1 MPSFVYTP
9 LDDDRHCVRLLII
22 KPGSSSVAIDCHLVQ
37 VPLGDR
43 PSYEALS
50 YTWGSSEFTSS
61 ISLNGT
67 DFQVTPN
74 LGSALKRLRLD
85 NEDRMMWIDAICID
99 QANIAEK
106 NQQVQQMHR
115 IYQSASRVVVWLGP
129 EADDSNL
136 AMAAIEKMGSSFD
149 SATMRL
155 EDACNVPDVDI
166 SDTAWQALGRLFR
179 RSWYKRIWILQ
190 EVSASENVIVVCGPQ
205 SVPWTTFC
213 FAGFYIHY
221 RAGREPGPSPIKDSG
236 YEAHFT
242 LCSIMFNRTM
252 SEDSR
257 RRETGLLRLL
267 TQFRH
272 CEATNP
278 KDKVYAL
285 LGMASDMPD
294 DADFKP
300 NYAKPVA
307 EVYQDLVEFIVTKD
321 RNLDILR
328 ACEISGP
335 EHDLPSWVPDWSR
348 ASSYQALHS
357 FASTLPNSASGNS
370 VAVTHIPEGSST
382 LVAQGVYVDIVIEI
396 SDSPMSTSDAAPR
409 DSLVERIT
417 DDIERLRDD
426 IEPLTDDVK
435 PLTDDIKRLTD
446 GIERLANNIGR
457 LTDNIITNVLTDNI
471 INNVLNAVDT
481 HGPAIRTATGISS
494 DGPPVPV
501 SSVRYMSDFSPNPR
515 PISSFWTDT
524 RLLGTTQASPMY
536 GDIVCVL
543 LGCSVPLIL
552 RPQEDDVY
560 LLVGE
565 ARIAALMFGGVMK
578 DVEEGR
584 KTVREF
590 HIV

>member
-1 MPSFVYTP
+1 MPSFEYTP
-9 LDDDRHCVRLLII
+9 LDDDRRCVRLLII
-22 KPGSSSVAIDCHLVQ
+22 KSGSSLVAIDCHLIQ
-37 VPLGDR
+37 VPLGDG

-50 YTWGSSEFTSS
+50 YTWGTPDFTSS
-61 ISLNGT
+61 ISLTGT

-85 NEDRMMWIDAICID
+85 NEDRIMWIDAICID
-99 QANIAEK
+99 QANISEK
-106 NQQVQQMHR
+106 SQQVQQMRH

-129 EADDSNL
+129 EAEDSNI
-136 AMAAIEKMGSSFD
+136 AMAAIERMGGSFD

-205 SVPWTTFC
+205 SVPWTMFC
-213 FAGFYIHY
+213 FAAFYIHY
-221 RAGREPGPSPIKDSG
+221 RAGREPGPSPLKDSG
-236 YEAHFT
+236 YEALFT
-242 LCSIMFNRTM
+242 LCTFLFNRTM
-252 SEDSR
+252 SEESR

-300 NYAKPVA
+300 NYAKPIA

-357 FASTLPNSASGNS
+357 FASTHPIKASGNS
-370 VAVTHIPEGSST
+370 VAVIRILEDSST
-382 LVAQGVYVDIVIEI
+382 LVAQGVYVDIVTEI
-396 SDSPMSTSDAAPR
+396 SDSSMSTLDAAPRDSLVERLTDDIERLISDSSMSTSDAAPR
-409 DSLVERIT
+409 DSLVERLT
-417 DDIERLRDD
+417 DDIER
-426 IEPLTDDVK
+426 
-435 PLTDDIKRLTD
+435 
-446 GIERLANNIGR
+446 
-457 LTDNIITNVLTDNI
+457 LTDNI
-471 INNVLNAVDT
+471 INNTLNIERLTDNIINNALNAIDT
-481 HGPAIRTATGISS
+481 HGPAIRAAMGISS

-501 SSVRYMSDFSPNPR
+501 SSARYMSDFSSNPG

-524 RLLGTTQASPMY
+524 QLLGTTQASPMY

-565 ARIAALMFGGVMK
+565 AGIAALMFGGVMK

-584 KTVREF
+584 KTVRDF

>member
-1 MPSFVYTP
+1 MPSFEYTP
-9 LDDDRHCVRLLII
+9 LDDDRHCVRLLIL
-22 KPGSSSVAIDCHLVQ
+22 KSGSSPVAIDCHLIQ
-37 VPLGDR
+37 VPLGDG

-50 YTWGSSEFTSS
+50 YTWGTPEFTSS

-85 NEDRMMWIDAICID
+85 NEDRIMWIDAICID
-99 QANIAEK
+99 QANISEK
-106 NQQVQQMHR
+106 SQQVQQMRR
-115 IYQSASRVVVWLGP
+115 IYQSASRVVVWLGS
-129 EADDSNL
+129 EAEESNI
-136 AMAAIEKMGSSFD
+136 AMAAIERMGSSFD

-190 EVSASENVIVVCGPQ
+190 EVSASKNVIVVCGPQ

-213 FAGFYIHY
+213 FAAFYIHY
-221 RAGREPGPSPIKDSG
+221 RAGREPGPSPLKDIG
-236 YEAHFT
+236 YEALFT
-242 LCSIMFNRTM
+242 LCTFMFNRTV

-321 RNLDILR
+321 RNLDVLR

-348 ASSYQALHS
+348 ASSYQALYS
-357 FASTLPNSASGNS
+357 FASTHPIKASGNS
-370 VAVTHIPEGSST
+370 VAVIRILEDSST

-417 DDIERLRDD
+417 DDIE
-426 IEPLTDDVK
+426 PLTDG
-435 PLTDDIKRLTD
+435 IKRLTV
-446 GIERLANNIGR
+446 GIER
-457 LTDNIITNVLTDNI
+457 LTDNIERLTDNI
-471 INNVLNAVDT
+471 INNALNAIDT
-481 HGPAIRTATGISS
+481 HGPAIRAAMGISS

-501 SSVRYMSDFSPNPR
+501 SSARYRSDFLSNPR

-524 RLLGTTQASPMY
+524 QLLGTTQASPMY

-565 ARIAALMFGGVMK
+565 ASIAALMIGGVMK

-584 KTVREF
+584 NTVREF